1 MTIVLFNK
9 QHQTITKQ
17 KTCYNWEY
25 ARGKI
30 LADNYVSIF
39 NSRDFF
45 VQINCSKWNL
55 LLALFLNKRGSRG
68 VFANVPNNYEED
80 FFAKTVNG

>member
-39 NSRDFF
+39 NSHDFF
-45 VQINCSKWNL
+45 VQINCSK
-55 LLALFLNKRGSRG
+55 
-68 VFANVPNNYEED
+68 
-80 FFAKTVNG
+80 

>member
-30 LADNYVSIF
+30 LADNYVSILILMIF
-39 NSRDFF
+39 SFK
-45 VQINCSKWNL
+45 S
-55 LLALFLNKRGSRG
+55 
-68 VFANVPNNYEED
+68 
-80 FFAKTVNG
+80 TVRSEIYC